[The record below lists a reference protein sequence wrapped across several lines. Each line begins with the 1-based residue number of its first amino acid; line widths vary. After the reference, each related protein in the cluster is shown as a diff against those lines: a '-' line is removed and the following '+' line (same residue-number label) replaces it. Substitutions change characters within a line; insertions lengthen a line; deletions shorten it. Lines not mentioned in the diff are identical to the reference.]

1 MDLATFNRLLSA
13 AAKGGASDIH
23 FKSFVPPAV
32 RINGTL
38 NPVKCPALAPED
50 MDRIAGHLLAQVRFK
65 GDPGDIRDFDSSYT
79 IEGVARFRV
88 SLFRQMGH
96 FASIIRVIPFAVPT
110 FEQLGAPAI
119 LEKIT
124 QEPRGLVLVTG
135 VTGSGKTSTL
145 AAMVD
150 YLNSRE
156 KLHILTIE
164 DPIEFLHQDK
174 LSRITQR
181 ELGIDTPNFPRALRA
196 GLRQDPDVIL
206 VGEMRDIETIE
217 TALTA
222 AETGHLVLG
231 TLHTT
236 DAGKSIGRILGAFPN
251 EAQHSVRL
259 RLAETL
265 RAIISQR
272 LLPHASGKGRV
283 LAAEILVSTLA
294 VQTMIREPEKMGA
307 LRDYLEQGGSVYG
320 TQSFDQHLLELL
332 RAQKITGE
340 VALSNASNAADM
352 QRILML
358 EG

>member
-1 MDLATFNRLLSA
+1 
-13 AAKGGASDIH
+13 
-23 FKSFVPPAV
+23 VP
-32 RINGTL
+32 G
-38 NPVKCPALAPED
+38 LAPED

-65 GDPGDIRDFDSSYT
+65 GDPADIRDFDSSYT

-119 LEKIT
+119 IEKIT

-150 YLNSRE
+150 YLNTRE

-174 LSRITQR
+174 LSRVTQR

-196 GLRQDPDVIL
+196 ALRQDPDVIL

-217 TALTA
+217 PALTA

-236 DAGKSIGRILGAFPN
+236 DAGKSIGRILGAFPSD
-251 EAQHSVRL
+251 AQHSVRL

-265 RAIISQR
+265 RAITVKA
-272 LLPHASGKGRV
+272 P
-283 LAAEILVSTLA
+283 AAQSA
-294 VQTMIREPEKMGA
+294 RA
-307 LRDYLEQGGSVYG
+307 LRRPRSRLHARRADDDLRAEKWARLPRAGGLCAR
-320 TQSFDQHLLELL
+320 SFDQHLRSSALRRSPRGGALE
-332 RAQKITGE
+332 RVE
-340 VALSNASNAADM
+340 CRRHAAHPDA
-352 QRILML
+352 
-358 EG
+358 EGCFGGTRRPQT